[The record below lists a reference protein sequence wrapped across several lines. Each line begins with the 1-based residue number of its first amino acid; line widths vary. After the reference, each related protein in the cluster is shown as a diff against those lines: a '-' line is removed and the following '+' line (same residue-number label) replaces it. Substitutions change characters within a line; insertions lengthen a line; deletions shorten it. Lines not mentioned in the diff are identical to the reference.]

1 MVVLCCLDVLL
12 AVVGWFGGYCVALS
26 GFVVI
31 VVVVICCDFGLRSV
45 GFAVG
50 VV

>member
-1 MVVLCCLDVLL
+1 MVVLCCLDVLF
-12 AVVGWFGGYCVALS
+12 AVVGWFDGYCVGLS
-26 GFVVI
+26 EFVVI
-31 VVVVICCDFGLRSV
+31 VAVIVCCDFGLRSV